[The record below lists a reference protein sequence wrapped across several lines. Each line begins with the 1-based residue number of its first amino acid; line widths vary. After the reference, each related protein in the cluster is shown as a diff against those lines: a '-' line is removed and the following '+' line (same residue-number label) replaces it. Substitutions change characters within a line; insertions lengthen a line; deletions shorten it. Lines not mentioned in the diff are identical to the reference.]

1 MQLED
6 SRVTSQAF
14 GDVYADIEVE
24 AHLDVASAIDLPH
37 LPNTRLSFEWP
48 RVWSPLAERAG
59 PDVRRGGR

>member
-6 SRVTSQAF
+6 ARFAAQTL
-14 GDVYADIEVE
+14 GDMDADVEVE

-48 RVWSPLAERAG
+48 RVWSSLAERAD
-59 PDVRRGGR
+59 PDARRDGR